1 MAKLTQKYLESIRSE
16 QHGESVRD
24 DGNLSGQVRAN
35 KAGRISVSFT
45 YRYRWDA
52 RTREI
57 SCGTWPKDTL
67 AAVRKK
73 RDDAKS
79 KIQEGIDPR
88 LARKALRLKLQ
99 SEENKVIETLLE
111 RSLHPT
117 VTDLFNNWHQTEVSK
132 RRDGGAEVKR
142 AFTKDVLPMIGTV
155 KAQDVSKAD
164 VMRIIDAVVAR
175 GTKRMP
181 KQILADLRQMFGFAI
196 DREIV
201 HADPTARI
209 KKGRIGGKDSVR
221 IRHLSEAEIKE
232 LQIKLPSGKLTI
244 STECALW
251 IMLSTCCRV
260 GEISR
265 ARWRDINFDNGTW
278 IIPPEHA
285 KNGRQLV
292 VYLSEYSQSQFRRL
306 ETFKTNDV
314 WMFPDRTGET
324 HVNVKSISKQVG
336 DRQRIVPMKNRSNA
350 VATLKLSGGH
360 WTPHDLRRTGATL
373 MGGLGVRPDVLEKG
387 LNHTEENKL
396 TRTYQQQALKD
407 EQREAWHLLGTRLAV
422 VLGQKANCN

>member
-1 MAKLTQKYLESIRSE
+1 MAKLTQKYLESIRTE
-16 QHGESVRD
+16 QHGESIRD

-35 KAGRISVSFT
+35 KTGRVSVSFT
-45 YRYRWDA
+45 YRYRWDGK
-52 RTREI
+52 TREI
-57 SCGTWPKDTL
+57 SCGTWPKETL
-67 AAVRKK
+67 AAVRKR

-79 KIQEGIDPR
+79 RIQEGIDPG
-88 LARKALRLKLQ
+88 LARKVQRLKLQ
-99 SEENKVIETLLE
+99 SEESKVIETFHE

-117 VTDLFNNWHQTEVSK
+117 VTDLFDNWHQAEVSK

-155 KAQDVSKAD
+155 KAQDVTKAD

-209 KKGRIGGKDSVR
+209 KKGRIGGKDSLRV
-221 IRHLSEAEIKE
+221 RHLSETEIKE
-232 LQIKLPSGKLTI
+232 LETKLPNGKLAT

-265 ARWRDINFDNGTW
+265 ARWQDISFDHGTW
-278 IIPPEHA
+278 IIPSEHA

-292 VYLSEYSQSQFRRL
+292 IYLSEYSQTQFRLL
-306 ETFKTNDV
+306 EALKTSDV
-314 WMFPDRTGET
+314 WVFPDRTGST

-336 DRQRIVPMKNRSNA
+336 DRQRTVPMKNRTKA
-350 VATLKLSGGH
+350 TATLTLSGGH
-360 WTPHDLRRTGATL
+360 WTPHDLRRTGATM
-373 MGGLGVRPDVLEKG
+373 MGGLGVRPDVIEKC

-407 EQREAWHLLGTRLAV
+407 EQREAWNLLGSKLAA
-422 VLGQKANCN
+422 VLGQNAECV